1 MSGTP
6 SELLT
11 PDGAARRRSDTAP
24 PAMGTDPAAAQL
36 AVEEAARQAR
46 EFLDAIAQAER
57 LASHAHAQ
65 DEAVARLESTTAS
78 LQCARAVLRETEPAL
93 HARLAPVYGFTGA
106 GAAMDAL
113 TARADLIGAES
124 ALAQLRTSPE
134 VLAPLA
140 PGAARGS
147 PALAAAAE
155 AARGHLAARHG
166 LQSAIR
172 SARSALGIPQ
182 ETGPFHGHL
191 DAIAEGLRA
200 LAAERQRDTR
210 DAASWAWDEVRARP
224 LRDPALTSAVLS
236 LPAADREDLSR
247 RLPRLA
253 EFVPGL
259 VPSSDRQ
266 RPDGLGR

>member
-1 MSGTP
+1 MSETP
-6 SELLT
+6 GELLA
-11 PDGAARRRSDTAP
+11 PDGASRRHSHTAP
-24 PAMGTDPAAAQL
+24 PAKGADPTAAQL
-36 AVEEAARQAR
+36 AVEEAARQAG
-46 EFLDAIAQAER
+46 EFLDSITEAER

-78 LQCARAVLRETEPAL
+78 LQGARAVLRETEPAL

-106 GAAMDAL
+106 GGAVDAL

-140 PGAARGS
+140 PGAARGT
-147 PALAAAAE
+147 PAHAAAVE

-172 SARSALGIPQ
+172 SARTALGIPQ
-182 ETGPFHGHL
+182 EAGPLHGRL
-191 DAIAEGLRA
+191 DEVAEGLRA
-200 LAAERQRDTR
+200 LAAERQHDTR
-210 DAASWAWDEVRARP
+210 VAASRAWDQVRARP
-224 LRDPALTSAVLS
+224 LRAPALTAAVLS
-236 LPAADREDLSR
+236 LPAAGRADLAR

-259 VPSSDRQ
+259 VPSSDRP
-266 RPDGLGR
+266 RHDGLTR